1 MKKLVVLGILLIS
14 LFGFQ
19 SKSDSF
25 DEIAGAMKLGQVG
38 GLTQFFSSS
47 VELTLLD
54 NEGIYSKQQAEQML
68 RTFFNQHP
76 PKSVSIQHKG
86 SSGQGAKYAIIIYEA
101 INGKFRSYIF
111 MKDNGKGM
119 QVNEF
124 KLERE

>member
-25 DEIAGAMKLGQVG
+25 DNIAAAMRAGQVSV
-38 GLTQFFSSS
+38 LTQFFSGS

-76 PKSVSIQHKG
+76 PKSVTIQHKG

-101 INGKFRSYIF
+101 SNGKFRSYIF

>member
-1 MKKLVVLGILLIS
+1 MKKLVVLGVLLIS

-101 INGKFRSYIF
+101 SNGKFRSYIF

>member
-1 MKKLVVLGILLIS
+1 MKKLVVLSILI
-14 LFGFQ
+14 FGLCSFQ
-19 SKSDSF
+19 TKLDSF
-25 DEIAGAMKLGQVG
+25 DNIATAMRAGQVSV
-38 GLTQFFSSS
+38 LTQFFSGS

-76 PKSVSIQHKG
+76 PKLVTIQHKG

-101 INGKFRSYIF
+101 SNGKFRSYIF